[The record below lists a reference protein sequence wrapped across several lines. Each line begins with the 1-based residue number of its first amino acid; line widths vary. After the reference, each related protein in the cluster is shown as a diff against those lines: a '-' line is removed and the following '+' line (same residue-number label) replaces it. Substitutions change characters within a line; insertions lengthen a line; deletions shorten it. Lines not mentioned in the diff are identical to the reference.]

1 DVYDSRLVAIEGY
14 ATQSTILGLRFG
26 TSQGRWSKWYG
37 RADAGLPFLLQGG
50 DHEEIVGLHGYAAKD
65 SVHGLGVCFR
75 RTTEHNVFEGLWI
88 DHITHK
94 FDSTH
99 APDDA
104 AAAPPPAATEDR
116 INVCLVA
123 LTDKE
128 NEGRRILQD
137 GINIRASGEKLLAEG
152 DAVMALVD
160 KYREGRKQQLNLTLL
175 GFKKIQELRHNMEVG
190 DDKIKRGKQLIADG
204 NTEILR
210 GKQLLPKIPLT
221 ERMLHNIRG
230 LYRVV
235 QTKDSMDAMSDG
247 IKKLLLNGQPIA
259 TDTTLVDLKEVAEA
273 NDNAAFDMGQARA
286 EVVSSK
292 LRETLTRVA
301 Q

>member
-1 DVYDSRLVAIEGY
+1 MSAPVSMTLNGY
-14 ATQSTILGLRFG
+14 T
-26 TSQGRWSKWYG
+26 
-37 RADAGLPFLLQGG
+37 
-50 DHEEIVGLHGYAAKD
+50 
-65 SVHGLGVCFR
+65 
-75 RTTEHNVFEGLWI
+75 
-88 DHITHK
+88 
-94 FDSTH
+94 
-99 APDDA
+99 
-104 AAAPPPAATEDR
+104 
-116 INVCLVA
+116 CLVA